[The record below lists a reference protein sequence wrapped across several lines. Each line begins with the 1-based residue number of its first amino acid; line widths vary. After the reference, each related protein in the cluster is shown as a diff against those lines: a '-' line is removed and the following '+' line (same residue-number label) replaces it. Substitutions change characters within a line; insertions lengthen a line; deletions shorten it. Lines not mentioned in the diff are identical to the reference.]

1 MRCDLLVIYI
11 TLHNIPFSHL
21 ETRNSRQEVRRASR
35 EYHHLEVRM
44 NKFGAKLF
52 LMIAVFALSAVAL
65 AGCGGGSDSYVD
77 EGPATGG
84 GTPRP
89 TQPPSDDGDD
99 GEAERELVVVMK
111 DNVFEPKDLELK
123 VGEKVTIVVKNQ
135 GIAVHN
141 MHVLSK
147 SKEGKDFSSNLLVS
161 PGTEDDFEVQFKNAG
176 TYDFQCDYHLP
187 QMAGKIVVK

>member
-1 MRCDLLVIYI
+1 
-11 TLHNIPFSHL
+11 
-21 ETRNSRQEVRRASR
+21 
-35 EYHHLEVRM
+35 M

-52 LMIAVFALSAVAL
+52 LMIAVVAVTAVAL

-77 EGPATGG
+77 EGPATSAGA
-84 GTPRP
+84 PRP
-89 TQPPSDDGDD
+89 TQPPSDNGNG
-99 GEAERELVVVMK
+99 GEAAREIVVVMK
-111 DNVFEPKDLELK
+111 DNLFEPKDLELK

-161 PGTEDDFEVQFKNAG
+161 PGTDDDFDVQFKNAG